1 MNITDENLELAFKGF
16 RTVYRDSFDGT
27 VSHKDTLA
35 MTVTSNTTEEQYGWF
50 GQFPDFRE
58 WIGDRQVK
66 KLTSHGFSIRN
77 RKFESTVSVSRDDMA
92 DDKLGLYKPMF
103 QEMGRVTKQHP
114 DKLIFDL
121 LGSGFSTMCYDGQN
135 FFDTDHEH
143 FVSEMDKTS
152 ISNMQAGEGEP
163 WYLLDLSRGVKP
175 IIWQER
181 EKYEFQS
188 VTDPKVGS
196 VFMTDEY
203 VYGIRARVNCGFG
216 LWQLAFGSK
225 AELNVANLRAAYS
238 AMEAFAGDKGQ
249 KLGISP
255 THIVVGTGNF
265 FKAREILLS
274 DTIAG
279 STNTDRDLVKII
291 KSTV

>member
-50 GQFPDFRE
+50 GQFPDLRE
-58 WIGDRQVK
+58 WVGDRQVK

-143 FVSEMDKTS
+143 FVSEMDKAS

-181 EKYEFQS
+181 EKYEFQA
-188 VTDPKVGS
+188 VTDPKAAN

-238 AMEAFAGDKGQ
+238 AMEAFSGDKGQ

-291 KSTV
+291 KTTV